1 MSLVLPVTAVLLGL
15 RLLGELVLSALNRA
29 EVRRHASAAPPAV
42 AAIMDEATY
51 AKSVAYTLAKSRL
64 GVVSG
69 VFDTVVLAIVLF
81 GGATLVFHD
90 DTFIKWKPTVLY
102 WLMGGA
108 LALGHLVLKRNFLQ
122 SLMGSQLELPAP
134 VWLRLLWAWAGFFV
148 FMGVVNLWV
157 AFNFDLDTWVS
168 YKLFGGMGLMLVF
181 VVIQALYLSRFIKA
195 DEAAPEETP

>member
-1 MSLVLPVTAVLLGL
+1 MKLLTDFLPIALFFITFKLAGIYVATAVAIAATLLQIGWLYFRHGKVEAMQWVSLV
-15 RLLGELVLSALNRA
+15 
-29 EVRRHASAAPPAV
+29 
-42 AAIMDEATY
+42 I
-51 AKSVAYTLAKSRL
+51 
-64 GVVSG
+64 
-69 VFDTVVLAIVLF
+69 IVLF

-108 LALGHLVLKRNFLQ
+108 LVLGHLVLKRNFLQ

-181 VVIQALYLSRFIKA
+181 VVIQALYLIRFIKA